1 MKRAKPAKGASR
13 SYYWLGLSGLRMA
26 TGSFAHA
33 CVAIGQPIRAACR
46 RLD

>member
-13 SYYWLGLSGLRMA
+13 SNDWLDLSGLRMA

-33 CVAIGQPIRAACR
+33 SVAIGQPIRAARR